1 MMISNMFIDQLAASL
16 RGEEVKVIIK
26 MMMKTRAEMTPLG
39 MMMVAQDPKTDD
51 QEGTPGLEATKTRL
65 TPHDPGKTAPH
76 KGMRGPTIPPARAWT
91 LTVRMRGTAGPRAV
105 TPLQAAR
112 VRSTGWEAAVRG
124 TAATGMA
131 LSLTM
136 KGCRAMTRAPTG
148 ARGATPE

>member
-76 KGMRGPTIPPARAWT
+76 KGMRGPTIPPARAGT

-105 TPLQAAR
+105 TPLQTAR
-112 VRSTGWEAAVRG
+112 VRSPIACT
-124 TAATGMA
+124 
-131 LSLTM
+131 S
-136 KGCRAMTRAPTG
+136 CPTLRQG
-148 ARGATPE
+148 FPLGRRPPLWQSQLLYQ